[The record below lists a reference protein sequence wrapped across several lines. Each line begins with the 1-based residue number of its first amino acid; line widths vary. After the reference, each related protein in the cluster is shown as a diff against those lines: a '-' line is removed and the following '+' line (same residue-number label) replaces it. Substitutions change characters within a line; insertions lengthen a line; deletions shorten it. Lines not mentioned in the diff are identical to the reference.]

1 MKVEAFDAL
10 YASTSP
16 MIQIDH
22 EYGRWLDY
30 RGMDEIE
37 KRAEEVSGRTYEHL
51 SELVEIIKGQQ
62 EQFGELSEELEA
74 NLELLAQRKA
84 YVMVTGQ
91 QVGVYGGPLFAV
103 YKLLAV
109 IKRAKQAEAKL
120 GKPVLPVFWMATED
134 HDFAEINHVFTTQAF
149 SRTLKKDALSS
160 LPLAGKASIGDLEFE
175 RVKLELVQM
184 AQRLLLNETETPYT
198 SHLYHEL
205 IDLIQVSRSF
215 AHFFGGMMRR
225 FVGSDFLLFDPHAK
239 DVRAL
244 ERPMFRSL
252 IEHHD
257 KLHEALGH
265 AYEEGMPS
273 VDLNRD
279 AAHLFYH
286 DGTRELLT
294 KVDGVFT
301 TKRGHRFTED
311 ELLTEIEAHPERFS
325 NNVVSRPLMQDFLF
339 PTVGY
344 VAGPGEIAYWLQLRP
359 LFHEMRWKMP
369 LLLPRLGG
377 LIVSR
382 NDEKKLRQESVT
394 LEQYMKRPLPDH
406 AFDDEAFE
414 EKLYAYRTLTE
425 AVSHEAGK
433 QGRRFEAKS
442 RHVLERLADEMRAE
456 SKREQYR
463 LNARR
468 IHLSTRLFPMDAP
481 QERIISMVPIL
492 NRHGLDVFKRLRQVY
507 EQSDAERCLFYV

>member
-1 MKVEAFDAL
+1 MKVEVFDAL

-22 EYGRWLDY
+22 GYGRWLDY

-37 KRAEEVSGRTYEHL
+37 KRAQEIGERSYEHL
-51 SELVEIIKGQQ
+51 DELVRIIKEQQ
-62 EQFGELSEELEA
+62 RQFGGLSEALEA
-74 NLELLAQRKA
+74 DLDSLAQREA

-109 IKRAKQAEAKL
+109 IKRAKEASAKL
-120 GKPVLPVFWMATED
+120 GKPVLPIFWMATED
-134 HDFAEINHVFTTQAF
+134 HDFAEINHVFTTQTF
-149 SRTLKKDALSS
+149 SRTLKKDALST
-160 LPLAGKASIGDLEFE
+160 LPLAGKASVGDLEFE

-184 AQRLLLNETETPYT
+184 AQRLLLNETETTHT
-198 SHLYHEL
+198 SHLYREL
-205 IDLIQVSRSF
+205 IDLIQTSHSF
-215 AHFFGGMMRR
+215 AQFFGGMMRR
-225 FVGSDFLLFDPHAK
+225 FVGTDFLLFDPHAQ

-244 ERPMFRSL
+244 ERPMFRRL

-257 KLHEALGH
+257 ALHEALGH

-273 VDLNRD
+273 VELNRD

-294 KVDGVFT
+294 KTDGVYT
-301 TKRGHRFTED
+301 TKRGHRFSEA
-311 ELLTEIEAHPERFS
+311 ELVAEIDSHPERFS

-339 PTVGY
+339 PTLGY

-359 LFHEMRWKMP
+359 LFHELGWKMP

-382 NDEKKLRQESVT
+382 NDEKKLRQEGVT
-394 LEQYMKRPLPDH
+394 LEEYMKQPLPDH

-414 EKLYAYRTLTE
+414 EKLYAYRALTE

-433 QGRRFEAKS
+433 QGRRFESKS

-481 QERIISMVPIL
+481 QERILSMVPML
-492 NRHGLDVFKRLRQVY
+492 NRHGLDLFERMKDAY
-507 EQSDAERCLFYV
+507 EQSDAERCLFKV